1 MYKHSVELVLFVSAI
16 IITSTF
22 SELINS
28 YRVYAHNFT
37 PDETASFLSVIN
49 RIKNETQLIQSNFLS
64 NATNNS
70 GRTLA
75 QQHTQNAIAILNQT
89 WTKEIA
95 ERNNRVA
102 HELTIALIDLNNA
115 TTTTKSKP
123 DAANDIKDMVSNLNN
138 LLDEA
143 ISVRLTK
150 DQVNNS
156 TIQALAFANIVNKID
171 RRYANA
177 FGAESNDMS
186 SAMNMGGAKAMSN
199 ATMSNAAMS
208 NNKSM
213 SSMDMMMANMMK
225 NDQPNSKM
233 TSSGNNKS
241 SQVLV
246 KLSDYQSAV
255 GLTNK
260 ATELLSILKTKAPY
274 NKASAIADLESSL
287 AQLKSAVYAKK
298 PYMDVMIIIHT
309 KVHPMVMNA
318 FNLRLA

>member
-1 MYKHSVELVLFVSAI
+1 LV
-16 IITSTF
+16 
-22 SELINS
+22 
-28 YRVYAHNFT
+28 
-37 PDETASFLSVIN
+37 
-49 RIKNETQLIQSNFLS
+49 QSNFLS

-70 GRTLA
+70 SRTLA
-75 QQHTQNAIAILNQT
+75 QQHAQNAIAILNQT

-102 HELTIALIDLNNA
+102 HELTMALIDLNNA

-150 DQVNNS
+150 DQINNS
-156 TIQALAFANIVNKID
+156 TIQALTFANIVNKID

-199 ATMSNAAMS
+199 ATMSNATMSNATMS

-274 NKASAIADLESSL
+274 NKASAIGDLESSL

-298 PYMDVMIIIHT
+298 PYMDVMIIVHT